1 MAALDLVCDD
11 LVTKMTFSVRR
22 ARIDDIPRL
31 RNVIEASVRGL
42 QTEDYSAAQIDG
54 ALRSVYGVDSQLI
67 ADGTYFVAE
76 QASENG
82 PLIVGCGGWSK
93 RRTLYGG
100 DQYAGREDSLLDPE
114 RDGAK
119 IRGFFVH
126 PKWARRGIGGLILQ
140 VCEDAARSAGFTRL
154 ELGATLSGIA
164 FYLAKGYVEVE
175 NEAVPLGS
183 GETLRIVKMAK
194 PLPA

>member
-1 MAALDLVCDD
+1 M
-11 LVTKMTFSVRR
+11 MTFR
-22 ARIDDIPRL
+22 RL

-42 QTEDYSAAQIDG
+42 QTEDYSASQIDG

-100 DQYAGREDSLLDPE
+100 DQY
-114 RDGAK
+114 
-119 IRGFFVH
+119 
-126 PKWARRGIGGLILQ
+126 
-140 VCEDAARSAGFTRL
+140 
-154 ELGATLSGIA
+154 SG
-164 FYLAKGYVEVE
+164 
-175 NEAVPLGS
+175 
-183 GETLRIVKMAK
+183 T
-194 PLPA
+194 

>member
-1 MAALDLVCDD
+1 VVCDD

-22 ARIDDIPRL
+22 ATIDDIPRL
-31 RNVIEASVRGL
+31 GKVIEASVRGL
-42 QTEDYSAAQIDG
+42 QAEDYSAAQIDG

-67 ADGTYFVAE
+67 VDGTYFVAE

-100 DQYAGREDSLLDPE
+100 DQYAGREDSLLDPTRE
-114 RDGAK
+114 GAK

-140 VCEDAARSAGFTRL
+140 VCEDAARTAGFTRL
-154 ELGATLSGIA
+154 EMGATLSGIA

-175 NEAVPLGS
+175 NEAVPLGN
-183 GETLRIVKMAK
+183 GETLPIVKMAK
-194 PLPA
+194 LLE